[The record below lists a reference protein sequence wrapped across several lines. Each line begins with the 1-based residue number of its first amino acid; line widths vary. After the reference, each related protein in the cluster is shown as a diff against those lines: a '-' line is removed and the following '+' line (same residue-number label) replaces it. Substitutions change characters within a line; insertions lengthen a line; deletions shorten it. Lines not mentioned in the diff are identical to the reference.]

1 MYKYVQ
7 MPTQVLKQTHV
18 CAHTYTHKHTHQ
30 PAAILVFVPTQVLC
44 SVTGQALDQR
54 RKREEEEKKGESR
67 IIYMHHSLGNRDQRT
82 KRFLKEYKYINI

>member
-1 MYKYVQ
+1 M
-7 MPTQVLKQTHV
+7 
-18 CAHTYTHKHTHQ
+18 CAHTNITHKHTHQ

-44 SVTGQALDQR
+44 SVTGQALDR
-54 RKREEEEKKGESR
+54 RGKRVEEEEEDDEEEEEETRGESR